1 MPSSPCTADEVG
13 EARMIFE
20 LAMALDADDDSNDD
34 SVTDVLTLAAV
45 EPLQRTVTFT
55 VLPQTHNFVIARE
68 SSLKSG

>member
-1 MPSSPCTADEVG
+1 
-13 EARMIFE
+13 MIFE